1 MTEESERDAL
11 QVFIGLMEDQIG
23 LALLALK
30 DHAMAAVIREK
41 RLLINRP
48 VTVNF
53 SVVGSCDGLHVAVF
67 AEAWTEAV
75 YGDRR
80 RVQICTAV

>member
-1 MTEESERDAL
+1 
-11 QVFIGLMEDQIG
+11 MEGQIG
-23 LALLALK
+23 LVFLALK
-30 DHAMAAVIREK
+30 DHAMAAVLLEK
-41 RLLINRP
+41 RLLVNRP

-75 YGDRR
+75 YSDRR
-80 RVQICTAV
+80 RAQICTAV

>member
-1 MTEESERDAL
+1 MLFGR
-11 QVFIGLMEDQIG
+11 FIGLMEDQIG
-23 LALLALK
+23 LVFLALK

-48 VTVNF
+48 VTVDF
-53 SVVGSCDGLHVAVF
+53 SVIRSCNGFHVAVF

>member
-1 MTEESERDAL
+1 M
-11 QVFIGLMEDQIG
+11 GDQIG

-30 DHAMAAVIREK
+30 DHAMAAVLLEK
-41 RLLINRP
+41 GFPVNRP
-48 VTVNF
+48 VTVDF
-53 SVVGSCDGLHVAVF
+53 SVIRSCNGLHVAVF

>member
-1 MTEESERDAL
+1 
-11 QVFIGLMEDQIG
+11 MEDQIG

-41 RLLINRP
+41 GFPVNRP
-48 VTVNF
+48 VTVDF
-53 SVVGSCDGLHVAVF
+53 SVIRSCNGLHVAVL

-80 RVQICTAV
+80 GVQICTAV